1 MNPARQGRAIGYV
14 RVSTAR
20 QVESGA
26 GLKDQERTIRDE
38 CERRGW
44 SLVRIASDPGAS
56 AKSMKKR
63 PGLTKA
69 LDDLDAGNA
78 DTLVVA
84 KLDRLSRS
92 VIDLNKVMQRA
103 QRHGW
108 GLVILDL
115 AVDTTTATGELVA
128 NQVGSVAQWERR
140 IIGERIKAALAV
152 KKAEGVQLG
161 RPRSVPDDVRARI
174 VRERDAGATWQAVA
188 DSLNNDGIATGQK
201 AGGTW
206 YPNTVRR
213 IYNSA

>member
-1 MNPARQGRAIGYV
+1 
-14 RVSTAR
+14 
-20 QVESGA
+20 
-26 GLKDQERTIRDE
+26 
-38 CERRGW
+38 
-44 SLVRIASDPGAS
+44 
-56 AKSMKKR
+56 MKKR

-103 QRHGW
+103 QQHGW

-161 RPRSVPDDVRARI
+161 RPRSVPDDVRVRI
-174 VRERDAGATWQAVA
+174 VHDRDAGATWQAVA
-188 DSLNNDGIATGQK
+188 DSLNSDGVRTGQK
-201 AGGTW
+201 PGAKW

-213 IYNSA
+213 IYNAETEE